1 MLVTLKALKHWHK
14 ALAFGRLLDYKSV
27 WMQIPSQQLCLKAC
41 LSKQKSPLI
50 KDSAIKTIPAT
61 STIPSVESPVHDYSD
76 SFGTLNPKS
85 ETPID
90 LDDNDGESEFLAK
103 IADTGRPKPFDY
115 LNQIEKLLKPPNVD
129 LQQALE
135 VFDVDMKR
143 EYVKP
148 IPEIYRVLI
157 HACGN
162 KGYCDKAFELYR
174 QYTSR
179 RFPANHGIFSDLFNS
194 CANCP
199 KDKEIMKNR
208 SLQHAKKLY
217 LKINAS
223 YSGHLNPV
231 LYHNMIK
238 AFGRCGEIEYA
249 FDLLDKM
256 GEKRVRVDA
265 STICHLLHGCIE
277 DKKSGLRHALILW
290 RKMRRF
296 RIKPNVQSYNLML
309 RAVKECGVGDPQFL
323 QDVLIETMSSKDV
336 RKLKRKSNDNLIA
349 DPQNRS
355 NIPLITTE
363 TAPTSTFR
371 EKVDN
376 SYVICADSS
385 EAKDSTVNKIVN
397 NDGKTSTLIKTTEV
411 FPNFLS
417 PTPNFDCDQ
426 GIVGLSENALRSSQE
441 KFSLFGNVSEFL
453 ELMVNIDKVEP
464 DIKTISQLL
473 HCIEPQE
480 EYLLLTYIKQY
491 KITTD
496 IDFFN
501 QLMRKRIARYHYQLA
516 RKTLEDI
523 SEFDL
528 APDIATFGC
537 LAMTC
542 SNDKLMFNLLKDMN
556 TSGIKP
562 NVQIITALLKSAC
575 HRCSFKGVEVML
587 DIMTKRNIK
596 PTIQTIIT
604 LEHFYQT
611 CRKIIILL
619 DRGDSKEKLDHS
631 STIVKVLKDDL
642 SKGSSSWSRH
652 LTLYTKWLE
661 KTEIDYPSHP
671 WKQFLT
677 SKDIEKSKIGP
688 EAKRIY
694 LNQIMNDTQLDN
706 L

>member
-1 MLVTLKALKHWHK
+1 MLVTSKALKHLHEARK
-14 ALAFGRLLDYKSV
+14 FSRLLDYKNV
-27 WMQIPSQQLCLKAC
+27 GMQIPSQQLCLKAC
-41 LSKQKSPLI
+41 LSKQKNPFI
-50 KDSAIKTIPAT
+50 KNSGIKISPAT
-61 STIPSVESPVHDYSD
+61 SAIPSVESSVHDNSD
-76 SFGTLNPKS
+76 AFGTLNPKS
-85 ETPID
+85 ETQVD
-90 LDDNDGESEFLAK
+90 LDDNDGESEYLAK
-103 IADTGRPKPFDY
+103 ISDTGRPKPFDY
-115 LNQIEKLLKPPNVD
+115 LHQIEKLLKPPNVD

-135 VFDVDMKR
+135 VFEVDMKR

-162 KGYCDKAFELYR
+162 KGYCDKAFGLYR
-174 QYTSR
+174 EYTAR

-208 SLQHAKKLY
+208 ALQHAKKLY

-223 YSGHLNPV
+223 YSGHLHPV

-256 GEKRVRVDA
+256 GEKRVRVNA
-265 STICHLLHGCIE
+265 STICHLLHGCID
-277 DKKSGLRHALILW
+277 DKESGLRHALILW

-296 RIKPNVQSYNLML
+296 KIHPNVQSYNLML

-323 QDVLIETMSSKDV
+323 QDILIETMSSKDV
-336 RKLKRKSNDNLIA
+336 RKLKRKSKDNLIA
-349 DPQNRS
+349 DHQNSS
-355 NIPLITTE
+355 NIPLLTTE

-371 EKVDN
+371 EQVDN
-376 SYVICADSS
+376 SYVVCADSS
-385 EAKDSTVNKIVN
+385 DPKDSTVSKIVN
-397 NDGKTSTLIKTTEV
+397 NDGKTSSLIKTTEV
-411 FPNFLS
+411 LPNFLS
-417 PTPNFDCDQ
+417 PTPNFECDH

-453 ELMVNIDKVEP
+453 ELMVEIDQVEP

-473 HCIEPQE
+473 HCIEPQD
-480 EYLLLTYIKQY
+480 EYLLLKYIKQY

-501 QLMRKRIARYHYQLA
+501 QLMRKRITRNDYQSA

-523 SEFDL
+523 GEFDL

-556 TSGIKP
+556 SSGIKP
-562 NVQIITALLKSAC
+562 NVQIITALLRSASK
-575 HRCSFKGVEVML
+575 RCSFKSVEVML

-596 PTIQTIIT
+596 PTIQTITT
-604 LEHFYQT
+604 LENFYQT
-611 CRKIIILL
+611 CRKIIISL
-619 DRGDSKEKLDHS
+619 DRGDTKEKLDHS
-631 STIVKVLKDDL
+631 LVIVKVLKDDL
-642 SKGSSSWSRH
+642 SKGSSSWSRY
-652 LTLYTKWLE
+652 LTTYTKWLE

-677 SKDIEKSKIGP
+677 SKDIEKSKTGT

-694 LNQIMNDTQLDN
+694 LNQIMNDT
-706 L
+706 

>member
-1 MLVTLKALKHWHK
+1 MLLTSKALGRWHE
-14 ALAFGRLLDYKSV
+14 ARTFGKLLDYKSV
-27 WMQIPSQQLCLKAC
+27 LMQIPSQQLCLKTC
-41 LSKQKSPLI
+41 LRKQKSPVI
-50 KDSAIKTIPAT
+50 KNSGIKIIPAT
-61 STIPSVESPVHDYSD
+61 SAIPSVEPPAYDYSD
-76 SFGTLNPKS
+76 SFGTLNHKS
-85 ETPID
+85 ETQID
-90 LDDNDGESEFLAK
+90 LDDNDGESEYLAK
-103 IADTGRPKPFDY
+103 IADTERPKPFDY
-115 LNQIEKLLKPPNVD
+115 LNQIEMLLKPPNVD

-135 VFDVDMKR
+135 VFEVDMKR

-208 SLQHAKKLY
+208 ALQHAKKLY

-223 YSGHLNPV
+223 YTGHLHPV

-256 GEKRVRVDA
+256 GEKRVRVNA
-265 STICHLLHGCIE
+265 STICHLLHGCIN
-277 DKKSGLRHALILW
+277 DKESGLRHALILW

-296 RIKPNVQSYNLML
+296 RIQPNVQSYNLML

-323 QDVLIETMSSKDV
+323 QDILIESMSSKDV

-349 DPQNRS
+349 DHQNSS
-355 NIPLITTE
+355 NIPLLTE

-371 EKVDN
+371 EQVDN
-376 SYVICADSS
+376 SYVVCADRPG
-385 EAKDSTVNKIVN
+385 AKDSTVSKIVN
-397 NDGKTSTLIKTTEV
+397 NDDKTSTLIKTTEV
-411 FPNFLS
+411 LPNFLS
-417 PTPNFDCDQ
+417 PTPNFDCDH

-441 KFSLFGNVSEFL
+441 KFSLFGNASEFL
-453 ELMVNIDKVEP
+453 ELMINIDHVEP

-473 HCIEPQE
+473 HCIEPQD
-480 EYLLLTYIKQY
+480 EYLLLKYIKQY

-501 QLMRKRIARYHYQLA
+501 QLMRKRVTRYDYHSA

-556 TSGIKP
+556 ISGIKP

-575 HRCSFKGVEVML
+575 YRCSFKGVEVML

-596 PTIQTIIT
+596 PTIQTITT

-611 CRKIIILL
+611 CRKIIISL
-619 DRGDSKEKLDHS
+619 DRGDINEKLNHS
-631 STIVKVLKDDL
+631 TMIVKVLKDDL
-642 SKGSSSWSRH
+642 SKGSSLWSRH
-652 LTLYTKWLE
+652 LTMYTSWLE

-688 EAKRIY
+688 ETKRIY
-694 LNQIMNDTQLDN
+694 LNQIINDT
-706 L
+706 

>member
-1 MLVTLKALKHWHK
+1 MFVTSKALKHWHEVRT
-14 ALAFGRLLDYKSV
+14 FGKLLDNKRV
-27 WMQIPSQQLCLKAC
+27 WMHIPSQQLCLKAC
-41 LSKQKSPLI
+41 LSQQKSHVI
-50 KDSAIKTIPAT
+50 KNSGVKIIPTTSAI
-61 STIPSVESPVHDYSD
+61 PSIESPVHDYSD
-76 SFGTLNPKS
+76 SFGTLNPKR
-85 ETPID
+85 ETQID
-90 LDDNDGESEFLAK
+90 LDDNDGESEYLAK

-129 LQQALE
+129 LRQALE
-135 VFDVDMKR
+135 IFEVDMKR

-179 RFPANHGIFSDLFNS
+179 RFPVNHGIFSDLFNS

-208 SLQHAKKLY
+208 ALQHAKKLY

-223 YSGHLNPV
+223 YSGHLHPV

-256 GEKRVRVDA
+256 GEKRVRVNA
-265 STICHLLHGCIE
+265 STICHLLHGCID

-296 RIKPNVQSYNLML
+296 KIQPNVQSYNLML
-309 RAVKECGVGDPQFL
+309 RAVKECGVGDPQFI
-323 QDVLIETMSSKDV
+323 QDILIETMSSKDV
-336 RKLKRKSNDNLIA
+336 RKLKRRSNDNFI
-349 DPQNRS
+349 DDQQNS
-355 NIPLITTE
+355 SSIQLLAAKS
-363 TAPTSTFR
+363 APTSTFR
-371 EKVDN
+371 EQVDN
-376 SYVICADSS
+376 SYVVCADSS
-385 EAKDSTVNKIVN
+385 ETKDSSLNKIIN
-397 NDGKTSTLIKTTEV
+397 NADKNCILIKTTEV
-411 FPNFLS
+411 LPNFLS
-417 PTPNFDCDQ
+417 PSPNFDNDHE
-426 GIVGLSENALRSSQE
+426 IVGLSENALKSSQE
-441 KFSLFGNVSEFL
+441 KFSLFGNVSQFL
-453 ELMVNIDKVEP
+453 ELMVNIDQVEP

-473 HCIEPQE
+473 HCIEPQDE
-480 EYLLLTYIKQY
+480 NLLLKYIKQY

-501 QLMRKRIARYHYQLA
+501 QLVRKRVTRYDYQSA

-542 SNDKLMFNLLKDMN
+542 FNDKLMFNLLKDMN
-556 TSGIKP
+556 NSGIKP

-575 HRCSFKGVEVML
+575 YRCSFKGVEVML

-596 PTIQTIIT
+596 PTIQTITT

-611 CRKIIILL
+611 CRKIIISLE
-619 DRGDSKEKLDHS
+619 RGDTKEKLNHS
-631 STIVKVLKDDL
+631 TMIVKVLKDDL
-642 SKGSSSWSRH
+642 SKGSILWSRH
-652 LTLYTKWLE
+652 LTIYTKWLE
-661 KTEIDYPSHP
+661 KTEIAYPSHP

-694 LNQIMNDTQLDN
+694 LNQIIDDA
-706 L
+706 